1 MKEVE
6 HRNEQFEKIKELKA
20 KYMESENPVISV
32 DTKKKEAIGDYYREG
47 KLYTRETVNVLDHDF
62 PESAEVKAIPHGIY
76 DMKQNKGYIN
86 IGISKDT
93 GEFCCD
99 SLKNWW
105 YTYGNND
112 YPKAS
117 SILLL
122 CDGGG
127 SNSSRHYIF
136 KEDLQNLVNEI
147 GIEIRIAHYPPYTSK
162 YNPIEHKL
170 FPHISRAMEGMI
182 LKSVE
187 LMRSLINKATTL
199 TGLKVFTQ
207 IIDKI
212 YKTGRKATEAFK
224 ENMPIIFDEYL
235 GKWNYTVVPSDG

>member
-1 MKEVE
+1 
-6 HRNEQFEKIKELKA
+6 
-20 KYMESENPVISV
+20 MESENPVISI
-32 DTKKKEAIGDYYREG
+32 DTKKNEAIGDYYRDG
-47 KLYTRETVNVLDHDF
+47 KLYTQETVNVLDHDF
-62 PESAEVKAIPHGIY
+62 PQFAEVKAVPHGIY

-105 YTYGNND
+105 DTYGQND
-112 YPKAS
+112 YPMAS

-127 SNSSRHYIF
+127 SNNSRHYIF

-147 GIEIRIAHYPPYTSK
+147 GIEIRVAHYPPYTSK

-187 LMRSLINKATTL
+187 LMRSLINKATTS

-224 ENMPIIFDEYL
+224 KNMPIIFDDYL
-235 GKWNYTVVPSDG
+235 GKWNYTVVPSDA

>member
-1 MKEVE
+1 M
-6 HRNEQFEKIKELKA
+6 A
-20 KYMESENPVISV
+20 SENPVISV
-32 DTKKKEAIGDYYREG
+32 DTKKKEAIGDYYRDG
-47 KLYTRETVNVLDHDF
+47 KLYTQETVNVLDHDF
-62 PESAEVKAIPHGIY
+62 PESAEVKAVPHGIY

-105 YTYGNND
+105 DTYGNND

-187 LMRSLINKATTL
+187 LMKSLINKAKTS
-199 TGLKVFTQ
+199 TGLKVYTQ

-212 YKTGRKATEAFK
+212 YKTGRKVTEAFK

-235 GKWNYTVVPSDG
+235 GKWNYTVVPLHA